1 MQMRVTSPVA
11 SEAVPPGVV
20 ASDGSWLAAHA
31 LEPNFTLMPQWLEPL
46 AAQQAKGRSP
56 VIFQTIAEDGRP
68 AGLVALNKGR
78 WRWGLPVSHLE
89 TFFGG
94 FPISGTP
101 LLNPA
106 DPAGAARSLIGE
118 AFAQSGAAVMLLSKV
133 TGHHVVSSVLVDAC
147 AALGAPV
154 CFLDDCQRAAL
165 RCNGDHDAWFEAS
178 FSRKR
183 RKEFR
188 RLKARLGEQG
198 ALAFEATAPS
208 GAALDD
214 WIEAFCSLEKAG
226 WKGRAGTA
234 IGSSDNLTAF
244 LQDSLHR
251 LSADGKLVCWSL
263 TLDGKPV
270 AMMFGICDA
279 GRCWIV
285 KIARDE
291 ALDRFSPGQLLV
303 LEVTRWLFEQDG
315 IMFADSCAEPGHPMI
330 DHIWRDKLDMRDVLI
345 GRPGQSAALFA
356 LICRLERARR
366 AARTTLKTALA
377 RIRKGRPS

>member
-1 MQMRVTSPVA
+1 MQMRVTSPVP

-20 ASDGSWLAAHA
+20 GSDGSWLAAHA

-46 AAQQAKGRSP
+46 AAHQANGRSP
-56 VIFQTIAEDGRP
+56 VVFQTIAEDGRP
-68 AGLVALNKGR
+68 GGLVALARGR

-118 AFAQSGAAVMLLSKV
+118 AFAQSGAAAMLLSKV

-198 ALAFEATAPS
+198 TLAFAANAPS
-208 GAALDD
+208 GAALDE
-214 WIEAFCSLEKAG
+214 WIDAFCLLEKAG

-234 IGSSDNLTAF
+234 IGGSDDLTAF
-244 LQDSLHR
+244 LHDNLHR
-251 LSADGKLVCWSL
+251 LSTGGNLVCWSL

-270 AMMFGICDA
+270 AMMFGVRDA

-291 ALDRFSPGQLLV
+291 ELDRFSPGQLLV
-303 LEVTRWLFEQDG
+303 LEVSRWLFEQDD

-330 DHIWRDKLDMRDVLI
+330 DHIWKDRLDMRDVLI
-345 GRPGQSAALFA
+345 GCPGRNAALFA
-356 LICRLERARR
+356 LICGFERARR
-366 AARTTLKTALA
+366 AARTTLKTTLA
-377 RIRKGRPS
+377 RIRKGLPS

>member
-1 MQMRVTSPVA
+1 MQMRAISPVS

-20 ASDGSWLAAHA
+20 RSDGSWLAAQA

-46 AAQQAKGRSP
+46 VRHQARGQKP
-56 VIFQTIAEDGRP
+56 QIFQTIADDGRP
-68 AGLVALNKGR
+68 GGLVALARRR
-78 WRWGLPVSHLE
+78 WRWGLPLSHLE
-89 TFFGG
+89 TVFGG

-106 DPAGAARSLIGE
+106 DPAGAARSLIGA
-118 AFAQSGAAVMLLSKV
+118 AFGQSDASAVLLSKV
-133 TGHHVVSSVLVDAC
+133 TGHHVVSSVLVDAS

-198 ALAFEATAPS
+198 TLAFEVNAPS
-208 GAALDD
+208 GAALDH
-214 WIEAFCSLEKAG
+214 WIDAFCRLEKAG

-234 IGSSDNLTAF
+234 VGSSDGLTAF
-244 LQDSLHR
+244 LRDSLHR

-263 TLDGKPV
+263 MLDAKPV
-270 AMMFGICDA
+270 AMMFGVRDA

-291 ALDRFSPGQLLV
+291 ELDRFSPGQLLV
-303 LEVTRWLFEQDG
+303 LEVSRWLFEQDD

-330 DHIWRDKLDMRDVLI
+330 DHIWRDRLDMRDVLI
-345 GRPGQSAALFA
+345 GRPGQNAALFA
-356 LICRLERARR
+356 LICQLERARR
-366 AARTTLKTALA
+366 AARTTLKTALV
-377 RIRKGRPS
+377 RIRKGHPS

>member
-68 AGLVALNKGR
+68 GGLVALNKGR

-198 ALAFEATAPS
+198 A
-208 GAALDD
+208 
-214 WIEAFCSLEKAG
+214 AG
-226 WKGRAGTA
+226 
-234 IGSSDNLTAF
+234 
-244 LQDSLHR
+244 
-251 LSADGKLVCWSL
+251 V
-263 TLDGKPV
+263 
-270 AMMFGICDA
+270 
-279 GRCWIV
+279 
-285 KIARDE
+285 
-291 ALDRFSPGQLLV
+291 
-303 LEVTRWLFEQDG
+303 
-315 IMFADSCAEPGHPMI
+315 
-330 DHIWRDKLDMRDVLI
+330 
-345 GRPGQSAALFA
+345 
-356 LICRLERARR
+356 
-366 AARTTLKTALA
+366 
-377 RIRKGRPS
+377 

>member
-1 MQMRVTSPVA
+1 MQMPVTSPVA
-11 SEAVPPGVV
+11 SEAVPPAVV
-20 ASDGSWLAAHA
+20 GSDGAWLAGHA

-46 AAQQAKGRSP
+46 GLHQAKAAAP
-56 VIFQTIAEDGRP
+56 EIFQTIAADGRP
-68 AGLVALNKGR
+68 GGLVALVRRR
-78 WRWGLPVSHLE
+78 WRWGLPLSHLE

-118 AFAQSGAAVMLLSKV
+118 AFARSGASAVLMSKV

-154 CFLDDCQRAAL
+154 CFLADCQRAAL
-165 RCNGDHDAWFEAS
+165 RCNGDHEAWFEAS
-178 FSRKR
+178 FTRKR

-188 RLKARLGEQG
+188 RLKARLAEQG
-198 ALAFEATAPS
+198 QLTFEAQAPT
-208 GAALDD
+208 GAGLDG
-214 WIEAFCSLEKAG
+214 WIGAFCRLESAG

-234 IGSSDNLTAF
+234 IGSSAQLTAF
-244 LQDSLHR
+244 LGDSLHR
-251 LSADGKLVCWSL
+251 LCADGKLICWSL
-263 TLDGKPV
+263 MLDGKPV
-270 AMMFGICDA
+270 AMMFGERDA

-303 LEVTRWLFEQDG
+303 LEVTRWLFEQDE
-315 IMFADSCAEPGHPMI
+315 IMFADSCAAPGHPMI
-330 DHIWRDKLDMRDVLI
+330 GHIWKDRLDMRDVLI
-345 GRPGQSAALFA
+345 GRPGQSPVLFA
-356 LICRLERARR
+356 VLCRLERARR
-366 AARTTLKTALA
+366 AARSSLKAVLT
-377 RIRKGRPS
+377 RIRKGGLS